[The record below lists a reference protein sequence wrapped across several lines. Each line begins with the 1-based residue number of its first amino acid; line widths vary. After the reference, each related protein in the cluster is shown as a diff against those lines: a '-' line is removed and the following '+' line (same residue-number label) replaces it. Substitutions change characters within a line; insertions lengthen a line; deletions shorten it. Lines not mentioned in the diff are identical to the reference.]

1 MTKANIQSGR
11 MNRRK
16 TSLQND
22 SFYRMIIGISVVSWL
37 VFVIALMVFHYA
49 RPAVVYGMQDFNPMQ
64 AQQGWSETLSV
75 YLIILLF
82 VCMLLNILVLV
93 LKRQR
98 TRRTRDAYGVNGFI
112 LLFVAL
118 GSLVAL
124 YFELT

>member
-1 MTKANIQSGR
+1 MKRNIHRGK

-49 RPAVVYGMQDFNPMQ
+49 RPAVVYGMQDFRPLQ
-64 AQQGWSETLSV
+64 AQQGWSETLSL

-82 VCMLLNILVLV
+82 VCMLLNILVLF

-98 TRRTRDAYGVNGFI
+98 TRRARDTYGVNGFI

-118 GSLVAL
+118 GSLIAL
-124 YFELT
+124 YFELS